1 VPVSRE
7 EERAKILRAIARG
20 GFSPEFDNDGNTAE
34 HLENWARELDAPSDH
49 QTWMAS
55 AARGFAAI
63 GRAMR
68 SRRRRW
74 YHRMALRVKLRWLG
88 LVPVVAMGWC
98 SLEVRALVA
107 QTPPDSLYQLPTVRA
122 ALGTW
127 APTRIWCV
135 TRAADYGTL
144 LVLVSVTPAD
154 STRCQRSDG
163 TRAPLFID
171 AEECPPATFD
181 PGQFPFV
188 IVRCAADDY
197 RKFQRRQPE
206 RRTQ

>member
-20 GFSPEFDNDGNTAE
+20 GFSPYAEDSDGNTAE

-107 QTPPDSLYQLPTVRA
+107 QQPPHDSLYAMPWVREQIGEWSGQGRVWCITRWSDFGSLFLVVSIARPDTTTHCGALP
-122 ALGTW
+122 
-127 APTRIWCV
+127 
-135 TRAADYGTL
+135 L
-144 LVLVSVTPAD
+144 LVDLP
-154 STRCQRSDG
+154 
-163 TRAPLFID
+163 
-171 AEECPPATFD
+171 ECPRGDLTPVAAPFMIARCGNDGWQRFPA
-181 PGQFPFV
+181 
-188 IVRCAADDY
+188 
-197 RKFQRRQPE
+197 RQKMP
-206 RRTQ
+206 RTI

>member
-1 VPVSRE
+1 MSTE
-7 EERAKILRAIARG
+7 EEQAALLRVIAANG
-20 GFSPEFDNDGNTAE
+20 YSPWEDQDGSTAAA
-34 HLENWARELDAPSDH
+34 LEEIAVGLQMSAPPPK
-49 QTWMAS
+49 
-55 AARGFAAI
+55 
-63 GRAMR
+63 GRHPI
-68 SRRRRW
+68 RRW
-74 YHRMALRVKLRWLG
+74 WLRLRLRLKLRWLG
-88 LVPVVAMGWC
+88 LVPVIALCWATV
-98 SLEVRALVA
+98 EVRALVA